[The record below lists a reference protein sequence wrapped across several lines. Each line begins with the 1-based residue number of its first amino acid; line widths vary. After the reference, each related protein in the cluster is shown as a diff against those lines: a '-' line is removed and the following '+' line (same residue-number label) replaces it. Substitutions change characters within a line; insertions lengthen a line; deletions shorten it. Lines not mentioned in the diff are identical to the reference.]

1 MILLL
6 KKGCEIVMFFDSSIP
21 LKHELNCLNY
31 DISLYCKFLIDC
43 LHDTFPDYLRLYK
56 SKIYSYANNIDKYK
70 PNEFPLKYRVYI
82 IDYRLN
88 IIFAGLDTSGKMS
101 TFFSKYGK
109 YSHDI
114 EDYYFGD
121 GEKLE
126 EKISGFINYNS
137 KGLKK
142 FSESYGFIPVEE
154 LSMSTILICADEEI
168 QEHRLISTFQTMILL
183 EKYRTKNEIDW
194 KQIINRINKEYEWI

>member
-1 MILLL
+1 
-6 KKGCEIVMFFDSSIP
+6 
-21 LKHELNCLNY
+21 
-31 DISLYCKFLIDC
+31 
-43 LHDTFPDYLRLYK
+43 
-56 SKIYSYANNIDKYK
+56 
-70 PNEFPLKYRVYI
+70 
-82 IDYRLN
+82 
-88 IIFAGLDTSGKMS
+88 MS